1 MNDKLENTYQE
12 VKVIETRYIWVHIWI
27 KEQKY
32 LAV

>member
-12 VKVIETRYIWVHIWI
+12 VKVIETQYIWVHIWI